1 MFKANETRYSDFDCF
16 ISKKR
21 LNSSA
26 FFDWTRTINVP
37 CVKTI
42 ELKVTKNV
50 PSLHFDQVYQTVKM

>member
-1 MFKANETRYSDFDCF
+1 MFKANETRYSDFDCL

-26 FFDWTRTINVP
+26 FFDWTTRINVP

-42 ELKVTKNV
+42 QLEVTKNV
-50 PSLHFDQVYQTVKM
+50 PSLDFDQVYHTVKM